1 MWTQRRGLR
10 AAPAVALIAA
20 LLSGCPE
27 SDTDR
32 QPVTTTKPASP
43 IEPVAPPSP
52 PEQSATPP
60 ENHDRVAVRIRSLA
74 DPQRGWLRI
83 EGIRD
88 SAAGAWATGSFLKD
102 KNKIVIETENVE
114 RFSINLSKLRLNWN
128 RRVVLRIDG
137 RSSELT
143 RKRRPVL
150 HLHRSPAG
158 SWDVVEP

>member
-10 AAPAVALIAA
+10 TAPAVALIGA
-20 LLSGCPE
+20 LLAGCPE

-43 IEPVAPPSP
+43 TEPAAPPSP
-52 PEQSATPP
+52 PEQSDTPP
-60 ENHDRVAVRIRSLA
+60 ENHHRVTVRIRSLA

-83 EGIRD
+83 ESIRD
-88 SAAGAWATGSFLKD
+88 SAVGAWATGSFLQHD
-102 KNKIVIETENVE
+102 NKIVIETENVE
-114 RFSINLSKLRLNWN
+114 QFSINLSKLRLNWN

-137 RSSELT
+137 RSSELM
-143 RKRRPVL
+143 RKRRPVV
-150 HLHRSPAG
+150 HLRRSPAG